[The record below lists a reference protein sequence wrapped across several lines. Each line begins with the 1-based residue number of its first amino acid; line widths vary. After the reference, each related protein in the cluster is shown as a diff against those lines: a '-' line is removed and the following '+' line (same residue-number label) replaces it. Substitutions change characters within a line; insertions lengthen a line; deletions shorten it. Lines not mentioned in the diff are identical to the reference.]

1 MTLHLPE
8 QLSGFLAA
16 SLLFGALGYFAGQV
30 GRWLKRSENTAPWL
44 DRIAGAVFVALGV
57 KLMVGL

>member
-57 KLMVGL
+57 KLMLGL